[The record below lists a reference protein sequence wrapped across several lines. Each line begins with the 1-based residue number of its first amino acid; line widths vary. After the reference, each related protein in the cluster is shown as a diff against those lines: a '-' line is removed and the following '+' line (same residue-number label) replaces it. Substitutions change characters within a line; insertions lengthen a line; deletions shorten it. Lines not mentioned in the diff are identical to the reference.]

1 MVSRIEHHELKALL
15 ADIDGLI
22 PYIPIEQCETT
33 ITFLVPVLQTA
44 IEAKNASLVPSH
56 LDGKSG
62 SELLQAILER
72 RNNNKV
78 VVVEEKEPKSRKR
91 HLFQAEE
98 EEHDSDSGEKLWA
111 PFDGDETPN
120 IKEVVRFDRQHGEYG
135 LFITATARWTPAK
148 KFLFFANAESLKFID
163 DTLKVY
169 HNKRMA
175 LITVL
180 SKGISNFT
188 KTQELCDFLKQTKW
202 GQSILKSLS
211 N

>member
-44 IEAKNASLVPSH
+44 IEAKNASVVPNH

-72 RNNNKV
+72 RNKV
-78 VVVEEKEPKSRKR
+78 VEKEKEEEEPKSRKR
-91 HLFQAEE
+91 HLLQAEE

-111 PFDGDETPN
+111 PFDGDVTPN
-120 IKEVVRFDRQHGEYG
+120 IKEVIRFDRQHGEYG
-135 LFITATARWTPAK
+135 LFITATARWNPTK
-148 KFLFFANAESLKFID
+148 KFLYFANAESLKFID
-163 DTLKVY
+163 DTRKVY
-169 HNKRMA
+169 QSKRLT

-180 SKGISNFT
+180 SNGISNFP

-202 GQSILKSLS
+202 GQSILKSL
-211 N
+211 